1 MHCRL
6 SSIIQTLQKKEKVIQ
21 RRECNAVLFRHQM
34 FDKSASCA
42 LANAVN
48 TAFCFFIRDMSLDV
62 PTPASFSPPNNIG
75 ANSAETRPSV
85 LSGDGP
91 APVPP
96 GFFDGG
102 IARNSARNSNLV
114 GVDVAEDS
122 SLALSTKNFP
132 SVPVAVDID
141 LGTARPESPAPS
153 DNDR

>member
-1 MHCRL
+1 
-6 SSIIQTLQKKEKVIQ
+6 
-21 RRECNAVLFRHQM
+21 M